1 MTSRWILRQKQDGR
15 FKSRLVAR
23 GFEQKE
29 GIDYS
34 ETFSPV
40 ARHVTI
46 RLILSL
52 AASNQIKLMTFDVKT
67 AILNGYLK
75 EKNYISRP
83 EGFNDDTAQKDI
95 WIKASPKEVEHEIF
109 KFSKIS

>member
-1 MTSRWILRQKQDGR
+1 MKTWDLVKAPDKAQPLTCRWILRQKQDDR
-15 FKSRLVAR
+15 LKARLVAR

-40 ARHVTI
+40 VRHVSI

-52 AASNQIKLMTFDVKT
+52 AASNKMKLMTFDVKT
-67 AILNGYLK
+67 AFLHGELK
-75 EKNYISRP
+75 EEIFMYQP
-83 EGFNDDTAQKDI
+83 EGFNDGTGRVCK
-95 WIKASPKEVEHEIF
+95 
-109 KFSKIS
+109 